1 MGRLTDLLGFAR
13 RASMAIGAALGLSLA
28 PAEAAY
34 DPDDKGWEGCSELLE
49 LARAQLG
56 SERVRSIENLDYSM
70 LQPSDGVIFVYPEVE
85 IRFHPLAAFLA
96 AGGRAAVVDDH
107 GSAESL
113 LERFHI
119 HRANAPASPALRVL
133 DNAQLPVAV
142 PAPSES
148 SPTEPSDH
156 PTLRGVTQVVTNHPT
171 ALRLESGIEL
181 TNLLL
186 MPARGEPDGLLA
198 VTGVIGDARACG
210 LGGRGSVDSPGG
222 RCGRLLAMADPSALI
237 NLMLRYPGNRE
248 FARGLVSYLLEDD
261 AWGARGGNLYIL
273 HGRFGQAG
281 SFGGA
286 PGLEESL
293 QEQQAALLAW
303 LAEVKRNG
311 LPEPLSIGLAALLG
325 LGVAVWAGLA
335 SGQPYAPAVPA
346 YAQPTPLIN
355 QGGFAGRFAVLAS
368 PSGDRG
374 LILLELKRTLEA
386 KLSSGLGLPL
396 DSSSRVVLEALSG
409 SDRLTQRS
417 VQSLGDIFRRLSAAE
432 AAVLQARRLSITD
445 RELAELHQRVLDI
458 LTEMKH
464 DESESDR
471 SAQY

>member
-1 MGRLTDLLGFAR
+1 MGRLTDHGLRPRFASAILGITVALWLAR
-13 RASMAIGAALGLSLA
+13 
-28 PAEAAY
+28 AEAAY
-34 DPDDKGWEGCSELLE
+34 DPADEGWEGCSELLE

-56 SERVRSIENLDYSM
+56 SERVRSIDHLDYSV
-70 LQPSDGVIFVYPEVE
+70 LEPADGVIFVYPEVE

-96 AGGRAAVVDDH
+96 AGGRAAVVDDY

-119 HRANAPASPALRVL
+119 HRANAPASPELRVL
-133 DNAQLPVAV
+133 DNSQLPVAI

-148 SPTEPSDH
+148 SPAEPSDH
-156 PTLRGVTQVVTNHPT
+156 PTLRGVSQVVTNHPT

-186 MPARGEPDGLLA
+186 IPARGEPDALLA

-210 LGGRGSVDSPGG
+210 LGGRSNIDVPAG

-273 HGRFGQAG
+273 HGRFRQTG

-286 PGLEESL
+286 PGLEESV

-311 LPEPLSIGLAALLG
+311 LPEPISIGLAALLG

-335 SGQPYAPAVPA
+335 SGQPYVPAVPA
-346 YAQPTPLIN
+346 YAQSTPLIN

-368 PSGDRG
+368 PAGDRG

-386 KLSSGLGLPL
+386 KLSSGLGLSPG
-396 DSSSRVVLEALSG
+396 SSARAILEALNG
-409 SDRLTQRS
+409 SLRLSPRS
-417 VQSLGDIFRRLSAAE
+417 VQSLSETFRRLSAAE
-432 AAVLQARRLSITD
+432 AAVLQARRLSISD

-458 LTEMKH
+458 LAEMKH
-464 DESESDR
+464 DEGDSDR
-471 SAQY
+471 GAQH